1 MSTTLN
7 RMKQQ
12 LRTERRCGI
21 RAKDIVAIPLTG
33 GDYLDRYLN
42 STKPGTPEALNC
54 LQSVHRLGL
63 SLPSRE
69 GQAVFGDEE

>member
-1 MSTTLN
+1 MSTALN

-33 GDYLDRYLN
+33 GDYLDRYLK
-42 STKPGTPEALNC
+42 TRIGTTDARNC
-54 LQSVHRLGL
+54 LNAVHRLGL
-63 SLPSRE
+63 SLPSRDR
-69 GQAVFGDEE
+69 QVVGDEE

>member
-1 MSTTLN
+1 MSTAIN

-12 LRTERRCGI
+12 LRTVRRCGI

-33 GDYLDRYLN
+33 GDYLDRYLKTQIG
-42 STKPGTPEALNC
+42 TKDARNC
-54 LQSVHRLGL
+54 LESVHRLGL

-69 GQAVFGDEE
+69 GQAFNIDED